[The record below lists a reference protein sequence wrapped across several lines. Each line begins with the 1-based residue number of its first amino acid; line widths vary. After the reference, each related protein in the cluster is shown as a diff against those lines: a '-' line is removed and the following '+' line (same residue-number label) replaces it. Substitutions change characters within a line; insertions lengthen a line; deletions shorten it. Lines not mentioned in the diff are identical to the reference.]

1 MRSLVPTAG
10 DLELAGEPL
19 PSSGLS
25 SLDLHGNHIGDE
37 GCIAAANLLQSPLL
51 GSLTQLGLSICA
63 QTLYIFDRMIIHPT
77 SLASENYYCFADAKV
92 LFCQSI

>member
-1 MRSLVPTAG
+1 MHSLATTAG

-19 PSSGLS
+19 ASSGLS

-37 GCIAAANLLQSPLL
+37 GCLAAAKLLQSPLL

-63 QTLYIFDRMIIHPT
+63 QTLHNFR
-77 SLASENYYCFADAKV
+77 
-92 LFCQSI
+92 